1 MSTPDTTKRGLAHR
15 TGHIYGETTPSVTNI
30 EVIGTLTQDYALNV
44 HIEELD
50 ESFWFAAELIE
61 LIDHAPGT
69 EIRLHG
75 VPKRW
80 TRSAVGSWLEE
91 LVTDRCE
98 GQKPWWK
105 FW

>member
-1 MSTPDTTKRGLAHR
+1 VKRISFGDKVQVMSTPDTTKRGLAHR

-75 VPKRW
+75 VPKSSKFLW
-80 TRSAVGSWLEE
+80 GS
-91 LVTDRCE
+91 
-98 GQKPWWK
+98 
-105 FW
+105 